1 MQKQLHIYPTLIVLS
16 YLGAGWSIKSQL
28 LNRQQRDF
36 VVRKIQNIFPDNKYI
51 IDLHPQSSWNIK
63 DSQILNIANYLCFKI
78 YNKTTIEVLYHIFN
92 QLIDPSDLNKPK
104 SSNFQELVN
113 FTQSNSKKVNQYFEE
128 DEEEEKEEKKLEKI
142 FNCKKSDP
150 VFRQDK
156 HQKQNLQK
164 GKRDLQEMV
173 NFLFNPEFNKYFK
186 IVETVFANTD
196 LTLDSVFFS
205 RVLNVP
211 KVELYSSNIDC
222 KNLKYKLENIET
234 LNQQENSC
242 LVQHLW
248 GDFYSVKRLI
258 LVNNLERNVAT
269 KYPNI
274 EYLYINQNKKRED
287 QKLLH
292 LGDRK
297 FNFPNLKKVH
307 FVKTAT
313 QTNLYTFLEK
323 IEQFSNVENLYLHFK
338 MCDAPLRKIKS
349 MIEYDDYH
357 YDKFM
362 IGRKNPQFFLIY
374 KRKGEL
380 VHVRVKKYY

>member
-1 MQKQLHIYPTLIVLS
+1 MQKQLHIYPTMVVLS
-16 YLGAGWSIKSQL
+16 YLGAGWSIQSQL

-36 VVRKIQNIFPDNKYI
+36 VVRKVQNIFPDNKYI
-51 IDLHPQSSWNIK
+51 IDLHPQSIWNIK
-63 DSQILNIANYLCFKI
+63 DSKILNIANYLCFKI

-104 SSNFQELVN
+104 SSNFQELLN

-142 FNCKKSDP
+142 FNCSHFTQLNKTAQQEQSQE
-150 VFRQDK
+150 VQNSRI
-156 HQKQNLQK
+156 NLQSLQNPNYEQK
-164 GKRDLQEMV
+164 KVILYFDKISIKSKIYKREQEDLQVMV

-248 GDFYSVKRLI
+248 GDFSSVKRLI

-307 FVKTAT
+307 FRK
-313 QTNLYTFLEK
+313 Q
-323 IEQFSNVENLYLHFK
+323 SNSQMLRICICTSRCAMHHFG
-338 MCDAPLRKIKS
+338 KS
-349 MIEYDDYH
+349 S
-357 YDKFM
+357 
-362 IGRKNPQFFLIY
+362 R
-374 KRKGEL
+374 
-380 VHVRVKKYY
+380 